1 MIIQSSTDIYSESE
15 SSIAA
20 IEESTSA
27 VEEITAAV
35 EQILDNISVQYEK
48 TNKLYETIRSFTDSV
63 STIKGEADSAE
74 TAARESYDNVNTVGE
89 TLKES
94 VEIIQEIG
102 ASFEKIGESL
112 TMIRDISDQI
122 NLLSLNASIEAARAG
137 DAGKGFAVVA
147 DEVGKLADRTNS
159 GTKEIEALIQRSTSQ
174 VNHGIDSIV
183 KTNEVMPKLTESAKN
198 SMDIIKGITAFA
210 ESFTREAAT
219 VYNEVDA
226 LRTISNQSAIASNE
240 QKQSTE
246 EMAKTLEGMNLAI
259 NQITSAV
266 QKFKDVND
274 VLTDR
279 AQKIRKTISFIK
291 ID

>member
-1 MIIQSSTDIYSESE
+1 M
-15 SSIAA
+15 
-20 IEESTSA
+20 
-27 VEEITAAV
+27 
-35 EQILDNISVQYEK
+35 
-48 TNKLYETIRSFTDSV
+48 
-63 STIKGEADSAE
+63 
-74 TAARESYDNVNTVGE
+74 
-89 TLKES
+89 
-94 VEIIQEIG
+94 EIIQEIG